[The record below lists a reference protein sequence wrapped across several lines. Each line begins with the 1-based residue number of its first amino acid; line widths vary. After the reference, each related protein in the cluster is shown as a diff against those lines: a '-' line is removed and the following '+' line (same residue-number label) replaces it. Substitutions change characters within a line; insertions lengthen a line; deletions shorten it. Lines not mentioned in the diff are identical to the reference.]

1 MRPRWLFPEPLE
13 LRTTLLLAA
22 GFSVAHVLSLLL
34 IRYGGPLAPAWPPVG
49 IGLAA
54 LLLLPASHRTLV
66 YVGYGVLDTLSNA
79 AQGYATT
86 SGFGYLAVS
95 LSELF
100 LAELLIRRISPEW
113 PLRFARV
120 RDASALLVSTT
131 VAALVCAPIAAVV
144 ARIGTGASWSESA
157 VLWWVGDMLA
167 YLVFTPLT
175 ILLLESP
182 RTPRRQPS
190 SVWWYVEAMLVAA
203 IVTVGALWGF
213 TERPIA
219 GDVVAH
225 PYMLTLPLLWATL
238 RFGQI
243 GALLAVFQVG
253 LVGLTLLLMDHP
265 LLFDAPT
272 GSAALT
278 ALQVF
283 LAVTATAALVLATAM
298 REQEDTARSNAQM
311 VTALRASEQRLRQSQ
326 KMEAIGQLAG
336 GVAHD
341 FNNVLAAVMMQL
353 EELRLVREMPR
364 VGRELIADVE
374 SSVQR
379 AARLTRQLLVFS
391 RQQAMQPQ
399 LLDLNTLVRN
409 HVRLLRRVVPSTHTL
424 VVTCAPV
431 PLVVSVDGGMIEQVL
446 LNLVLNAR
454 DAQASGGPV
463 TIATA
468 ERLQSSDAQDLA
480 AGRYAVLSVRDQ
492 GDGIAA
498 EHLPRLFEPFFTT
511 KAPGQGTGLG
521 LATAYGIVQQHAG
534 TIRAIS
540 GVGRGTTMEVWVPI
554 SDVPLPEAEGAADQ
568 LDQDTGEHV
577 VVATVLVVEDEA
589 TVRRLM
595 QRVLEREGYVVH
607 VATSGREAL
616 DYWSRLGHAVDLVIT
631 DLVMPGGVSGT
642 QLAREL
648 RLQSPTLPIVYTS
661 GYDPEYDPSD
671 VTMVPGENFIAKPA
685 SAEQIL
691 SVVRRQLAHRVG

>member
-1 MRPRWLFPEPLE
+1 MRPRWLFPEPFQ
-13 LRTTLLLAA
+13 LRTALPLAA
-22 GFSVAHVLSLLL
+22 GFAVAHVLSLLL

-54 LLLLPASHRTLV
+54 LLLLPASHRALV
-66 YVGYGVLDTLSNA
+66 YVGYAVIDTLSNA

-100 LAELLIRRISPEW
+100 LAEWLLRRISPEW

-144 ARIGTGASWSESA
+144 ARIGTGASWIESA

-175 ILLLESP
+175 VLVLESP
-182 RTPRRQPS
+182 RTPHRQPS
-190 SVWWYVEAMLVAA
+190 SVWWYAEAMLVAA
-203 IVTVGALWGF
+203 IVTVGAIWGF
-213 TERPIA
+213 TERHIA

-253 LVGLTLLLMDHP
+253 VVGLTLLLTDHP
-265 LLFDAPT
+265 LLLDAPT
-272 GSAALT
+272 RSAALT

-283 LAVTATAALVLATAM
+283 LGVTAIAALVLATAL
-298 REQEDTARSNAQM
+298 REQEDTARSNAQI

-341 FNNVLAAVMMQL
+341 FNNVLAAIMMQL
-353 EELRLVREMPR
+353 DELRLVREMPR
-364 VGRELIADVE
+364 VGRELITDVE

-424 VVTCAPV
+424 VVTCAPA
-431 PLVVSVDGGMIEQVL
+431 PLVVSADGGMIEQVL

-463 TIATA
+463 AIATA
-468 ERLQSSDAQDLA
+468 ERLQSADAQDLA

-540 GVGRGTTMEVWVPI
+540 GVGLGTTMEVWVPI
-554 SDVPLPEAEGAADQ
+554 SEVPLPEAEGAADQ

-577 VVATVLVVEDEA
+577 AAATVLVVEDEA

-595 QRVLEREGYVVH
+595 QRVLEREGYIVH
-607 VATSGREAL
+607 MAASGREAL
-616 DYWSRLGHAVDLVIT
+616 DSWSRIGHAVDLVVT

-648 RLQSPTLPIVYTS
+648 RRLSPTLPIIYTS

-691 SVVRRQLAHRVG
+691 SIVRRQLAERTQ